1 MIRTIAGILLVLH
14 GLAHALPGIRVTD
27 PTVWDAA
34 GSGVLLRLATL
45 LWVMAAAGFLAA
57 GLGLLGAAPFRTRV
71 RQPAWIGV
79 AGSAGLLLLLWPTT
93 WAIPALLID
102 GAVALVLWRR
112 RDADPPIPARAGESR
127 RRRGWRRAGA
137 AASLAFVAYVTVLV
151 LARPLHVRWGSTGDE
166 LRAPLPGDEYAL
178 NPTYQVQHAVTIHAT
193 PEEIWPWLAQ
203 LGHDRGGFYSYTWL
217 ENSFGLHVRN
227 ADRVHPEWQG
237 VVTGDSIFA
246 TPRDYLHT
254 GRRFGWRVLYA
265 EPYRVL
271 ILEDWGAFV
280 LEPVDSATTRLIVR
294 TRGEGRDDL
303 ASFALSPVSLLTLEP
318 AHFIMERR
326 MLLTLRDRVES
337 ARGGRATALM
347 SKGGEP

>member
-1 MIRTIAGILLVLH
+1 MIRKVAGTLLVLH

-27 PTVWDAA
+27 PTLWDSA

-45 LWVMAAAGFLAA
+45 LWALAAAGFLAA
-57 GLGLLGAAPFRTRV
+57 GLGLLGAAPFRERF
-71 RQPAWIGV
+71 RPAGWIGV
-79 AGSAGLLLLLWPTT
+79 AGSAGLLLLLWPT
-93 WAIPALLID
+93 WWSIPALAID
-102 GAVALVLWRR
+102 AAVALALYRTRYAVEW
-112 RDADPPIPARAGESR
+112 PPTREDESR
-127 RRRGWRRAGA
+127 RHRALRRAGA
-137 AASLAFVAYVTVLV
+137 AASLAFVAYVTLLV

-166 LRAPLPGDEYAL
+166 LRGPLPGDEYAL
-178 NPTYQVQHAVTIHAT
+178 NPTYQVQHAVTIRAT

-203 LGHDRGGFYSYTWL
+203 IGHDRGGFYSYTWL

-237 VVTGDSIFA
+237 LVTGDSVFA
-246 TPRDYLHT
+246 TPRDYLGT
-254 GRRFGWRVLYA
+254 GRRFGWRVQYA

-271 ILEDWGAFV
+271 ILENWGSFV

-303 ASFALSPVSLLTLEP
+303 AAFALSPISMLTLEP

-326 MLLTLRDRVES
+326 MLLTIRDRVES
-337 ARGGRATALM
+337 AQRAGRRR
-347 SKGGEP
+347 S

>member
-1 MIRTIAGILLVLH
+1 MNRAGAGTLLVFH

-27 PTVWDAA
+27 PTMWASA

-45 LWVMAAAGFLAA
+45 LWALAAAGFLAA
-57 GLGLLGAAPFRTRV
+57 GLGLLGAAPFRRWIY
-71 RQPAWIGV
+71 QAGWIGV
-79 AGSAGLLLLLWPTT
+79 AGSAGLLLLLWPTR
-93 WAIPALLID
+93 WAIPALAIDAAVAIAFLRTRSARASRPVPVDPNRRD
-102 GAVALVLWRR
+102 GAL
-112 RDADPPIPARAGESR
+112 
-127 RRRGWRRAGA
+127 RRAGA
-137 AASLAFVAYVTVLV
+137 VASLAFVAYVTLLV

-166 LRAPLPGDEYAL
+166 LRSPLPGDELA
-178 NPTYQVQHAVTIHAT
+178 PAPVYQVQHAVTIHAP
-193 PEEIWPWLAQ
+193 PEEVWPWLAQ

-246 TPRDYLHT
+246 TPNDYLGT
-254 GRRFGWRVLYA
+254 GRRFGWRVALA

-271 ILEDWGAFV
+271 ILENWGAFV

-294 TRGEGRDDL
+294 TRGQGRDDL
-303 ASFALSPVSLLTLEP
+303 AAFALSPVSLLTLEP

-337 ARGGRATALM
+337 ARGLRATASK